1 MSARRAISALAL
13 AAIVAGCQ
21 AATDTLKKVGQ
32 TAPGGAGQAATAA
45 AKVSQAA
52 PMIQGAFADVDEPQE
67 IELGRAVSSAV
78 GARYRLLR
86 DPALTRYVALVGNAL
101 AAHSERPDLRYYFAV
116 LDASEVNAF
125 AAPGGFIFITK
136 GALGVMKDEA
146 TLAGVLGHEIAHVAR
161 RHALETIKAQNLKGL
176 GVTAVGEA
184 ASRSSVKAFSGLIST
199 AADSIADNV
208 ILKGHSRGEESEAD
222 RLGFTYAAA
231 TGYDPAGLRDFLT
244 ALIDRGGKDSVIGKF
259 LSTHPGTEDRLKV
272 QEDLLKSLTAGGR
285 RNPERFARAVVTR
298 LAAAPTP
305 GAATPAS
312 RPAATSPGAQAV
324 APAAPAA
331 RPATPPASLA
341 PSPAPAPAPAPTSP
355 GRSAIAAIP
364 PQAQPA
370 PPGPRPTSE
379 FLRAIESTG
388 RYVSYGI
395 QFDIGR
401 ERLKPESGATLK
413 MIADAMQ
420 ADPSIRLQIEGHT
433 DSSGDPAKNVE
444 LSRRRAEAVKTALV
458 SRFNIPA
465 ERFTTS
471 GVGAARPLDT
481 NDTPTGRA
489 ANRRVEFVKQ

>member
-1 MSARRAISALAL
+1 VSARRAIGALAL

-21 AATDTLKKVGQ
+21 AATDTLNKVGQ

-52 PMIQGAFADVDEPQE
+52 PTIQGAFADMDEPQE
-67 IELGRAVSSAV
+67 IELGRAVSAAV

-86 DPALTRYVALVGNAL
+86 DPALTRYVALVGNAV

-116 LDASEVNAF
+116 LDAPEVNAF

-176 GVTAVGEA
+176 GVTAVGEV

-272 QEDLLKSLTAGGR
+272 QEDLLKSSAAGGK

-298 LAAAPTP
+298 LAAAPAA
-305 GAATPAS
+305 GAATPPSRSAS
-312 RPAATSPGAQAV
+312 ASAASPGA
-324 APAAPAA
+324 PMG
-331 RPATPPASLA
+331 TA
-341 PSPAPAPAPAPTSP
+341 PS
-355 GRSAIAAIP
+355 RSTIAAIP
-364 PQAQPA
+364 PQAQPV

-458 SRFNIPA
+458 SRFKIPA
-465 ERFTTS
+465 ERLTTS

-481 NDTPTGRA
+481 NDTPSGRA